1 MGEIVGRAGH
11 DADIAVAH
19 GSCPYGC
26 WANLMLCLDIQM
38 ANIIS
43 LYLMLFT
50 QLSASGGYEKFVKSE
65 D

>member
-1 MGEIVGRAGH
+1 
-11 DADIAVAH
+11 
-19 GSCPYGC
+19 
-26 WANLMLCLDIQM
+26 M

-65 D
+65 DKLPHGSSDERESP

>member
-1 MGEIVGRAGH
+1 
-11 DADIAVAH
+11 
-19 GSCPYGC
+19 
-26 WANLMLCLDIQM
+26 MLCLDIQM

-50 QLSASGGYEKFVKSE
+50 QLSAGGGYEKFVKSE

>member
-1 MGEIVGRAGH
+1 M
-11 DADIAVAH
+11 
-19 GSCPYGC
+19 
-26 WANLMLCLDIQM
+26 MLCLDIQM